1 MFESII
7 ASLYFI
13 LPAYFANSCPVIARS
28 LKLPL
33 EIPISQKHLGAHKT
47 YRGIYSGYLGALLVL
62 FIQAK
67 TALPE
72 YSLLNYSEINIYLYA
87 FLFGF
92 AAIFGD
98 MTKSFFKRKV
108 GIKPG
113 GMWFPFDQLD
123 FIIMVLIFL
132 SPFYTLPWQNILILL
147 ILTPPLHFVTNL
159 TAYFIGMKRVWW

>member
-1 MFESII
+1 MHQHHHETRKEDST
-7 ASLYFI
+7 LKTI
-13 LPAYFANSCPVIARS
+13 LQNWPEVEVLNSEFDS
-28 LKLPL
+28 HSD
-33 EIPISQKHLGAHKT
+33 SQCSERK
-47 YRGIYSGYLGALLVL
+47 YP
-62 FIQAK
+62 K